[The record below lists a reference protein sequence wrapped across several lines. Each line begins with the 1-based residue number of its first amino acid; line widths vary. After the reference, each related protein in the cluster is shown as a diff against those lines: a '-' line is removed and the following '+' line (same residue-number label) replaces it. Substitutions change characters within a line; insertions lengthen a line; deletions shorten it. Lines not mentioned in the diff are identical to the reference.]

1 MTIGCLTVIF
11 VACVVTATFVALM
24 IAIVQTARHW
34 ED

>member
-11 VACVVTATFVALM
+11 VACVVTATFVALLM
-24 IAIVQTARHW
+24 AIVHTARRW